1 MKKILTII
9 ALLSMPLFAGAINV
23 TVPTAP
29 SNGYGLVSTTTGQW
43 LATTTIFVTNGSRVG
58 IGTTN
63 PTEVN
68 ANSFLTVAGRSSQDI
83 IASTTDNTTLSD
95 AILQAYA
102 PGSRVFFGAHGT
114 NQVSTRYGIT
124 LGGWGELGAFNST
137 SGTTN
142 GLIIGTNPAVPL
154 VFGTNN
160 VERMRILSNG
170 NVGIGTLTP
179 NFLFEVNGTASSTTL
194 FGTNSTTT
202 TLGITGL
209 ATPAGAFLA
218 VNAQGSVIATTS
230 PASGGNS
237 KFASTTNG
245 IVPNGGV
252 TTRLGVGTTTNPL
265 AMFDLYSNGTT
276 MPFRVSSS
284 TSPFN
289 SYFEVENNGLVGI
302 GTASAIS
309 PLSVNY
315 DATTSAASNLALN
328 LFGTAPVLRLGTT
341 AITSPNAN
349 GVYFGL
355 NALLGFTGN
364 LYEAQVNGQNRFKV
378 DASGFTT
385 TFGGASIGGALSS
398 GSSITS
404 AAGSSFIVSG
414 RSRLSSSADGVF
426 TLFNNGSTAFT
437 RLNFGGIATANPAL
451 TVNGK
456 GLQFTLADG
465 SAFASTTASTFGA
478 GTTTSAALLGAQG
491 ASAATVNLLDV
502 ASSTGASTFAI
513 SSKGELITNGNA
525 PTVSTCGTTPSGSVV
540 GDDTSGTVTVGG
552 GVVTSCTI
560 TFYATKGK
568 TIHPM
573 VQVEGATAI
582 ASTVSAKSSTG
593 FTVTFAA
600 TLGGGSFD
608 YFVPSSDK

>member
-1 MKKILTII
+1 MKKLLFILAGILG
-9 ALLSMPLFAGAINV
+9 APLLVWAINV
-23 TVPTAP
+23 SVPTAP

-43 LATTTIFVTNGSRVG
+43 LATSTLFITSGSRIG

-63 PTEVN
+63 PTGVN
-68 ANSFLTVAGRSSQDI
+68 ANAILTVAGTGSQDI

-102 PGSRVFFGAHGT
+102 PGARVFLGAHGT
-114 NQVSTRYGIT
+114 NQVSTRYGLT
-124 LGGWGELGAFNST
+124 LGGWGELGAFNSS
-137 SGTTN
+137 SGTVN
-142 GLIIGTNPAVPL
+142 GLIIGTNPAVPI

-160 VERMRILSNG
+160 LERMRILSNG

-179 NFLFEVNGTASSTTL
+179 NFLLETNGTASSTIL
-194 FGTNSTTT
+194 FGTNATTS

-218 VNAQGSVIATTS
+218 INAQGSVIATTT
-230 PASGGNS
+230 PSGTS

-252 TTRLGVGTTTNPL
+252 TTRIGVGTTTNPL
-265 AMFDLYSNGTT
+265 AMLDLYSNGST
-276 MPFRVSSS
+276 MPLRVSSS

-289 SYFEVENNGLVGI
+289 SYFEVEQNGLVGI
-302 GTASAIS
+302 GTAAAIS
-309 PLSVNY
+309 PLTVNY
-315 DATTSAASNLALN
+315 DATTSAASNIGLN

-341 AITSPNAN
+341 ALASPNAN

-355 NALLGFTGN
+355 NAAVGFTGN
-364 LYEAQVNGQNRFKV
+364 LFEAQLNGQNRIKV
-378 DASGFTT
+378 DANGLLT
-385 TFGGASIGGALSS
+385 TFGGASIGSTLTT
-398 GSSITS
+398 GSSIS
-404 AAGSSFIVSG
+404 APAGSSFILTG
-414 RSRLSSSADGVF
+414 RSRLASDADGRF
-426 TLFNNGSTAFT
+426 TLFNNALTGFT

-451 TVNGK
+451 TVNGI

-478 GTTTSAALLGAQG
+478 GTTTSTALFGAQG
-491 ASAATVNLLDV
+491 ASGGTANFLNF
-502 ASSTGASTFAI
+502 ASSTGTSVFAI

-552 GVVTSCTI
+552 GVVTACTI